1 VVLSLLARHTAAL
14 LPVLALLAIP
24 APLLAVAPPDS
35 LNLARL
41 QAACDSAWRV
51 RVTGSRATYQLNR
64 PRVEARGVQLEH
76 ADHPPAL
83 VTIGDPKPTERS
95 NAGRGALVGFTLG
108 AVVGGLTVA
117 ASGPDLE
124 EDGDNAV
131 LYAATLFTLTCATA
145 GLLLG
150 LANGTP
156 TPLYP

>member
-1 VVLSLLARHTAAL
+1 
-14 LPVLALLAIP
+14 
-24 APLLAVAPPDS
+24 
-35 LNLARL
+35 
-41 QAACDSAWRV
+41 
-51 RVTGSRATYQLNR
+51 
-64 PRVEARGVQLEH
+64 
-76 ADHPPAL
+76 
-83 VTIGDPKPTERS
+83 
-95 NAGRGALVGFTLG
+95 
-108 AVVGGLTVA
+108 VVGGLTVA